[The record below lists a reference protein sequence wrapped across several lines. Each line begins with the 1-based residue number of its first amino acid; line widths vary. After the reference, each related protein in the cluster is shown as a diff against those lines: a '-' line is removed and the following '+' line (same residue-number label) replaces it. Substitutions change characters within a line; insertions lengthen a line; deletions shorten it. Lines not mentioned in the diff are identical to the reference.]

1 MCIAA
6 IQIQS
11 HSDDKIHGHDYVG
24 VFSTTRHYVLCLFA
38 LQLSRQCQFQHNEK
52 LSGIMQSWVDLPI
65 GNETAMQLA
74 VDMVG
79 PLAAAVDARPISF
92 QV

>member
-1 MCIAA
+1 MF
-6 IQIQS
+6 
-11 HSDDKIHGHDYVG
+11 K
-24 VFSTTRHYVLCLFA
+24 
-38 LQLSRQCQFQHNEK
+38 HNAK

-65 GNETAMQLA
+65 GNETAMQQA

-92 QV
+92 QVC